1 MPQKLPQR
9 DPIASYRRG
18 VIAQRVVGACQCACA
33 EARPEALIAD
43 SDPLICEEC
52 KRRSEGRSA
61 NDDHH
66 VASAAND
73 PTTIPIP
80 VNDHCA
86 ELSVAQRDWP
96 KETLENRDGSPL
108 LAGAACIRGFT
119 DVLVY
124 LVEKLLL
131 PLADRLEKLNT
142 FLVKR
147 LGQKWWADAELEQV
161 VRKR

>member
-108 LAGAACIRGFT
+108 LLLVPPASVDSLSSARLPCREALASTRGQ
-119 DVLVY
+119 
-124 LVEKLLL
+124 
-131 PLADRLEKLNT
+131 A
-142 FLVKR
+142 
-147 LGQKWWADAELEQV
+147 
-161 VRKR
+161 